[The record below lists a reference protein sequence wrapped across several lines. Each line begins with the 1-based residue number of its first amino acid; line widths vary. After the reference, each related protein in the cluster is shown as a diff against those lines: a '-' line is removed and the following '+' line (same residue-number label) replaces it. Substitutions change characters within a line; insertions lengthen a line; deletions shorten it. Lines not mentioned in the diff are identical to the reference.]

1 MRFALFTHVMAALF
15 GVALVALVFTK
26 KLVDLKAYDNDRF
39 LEILSIVEIYIG
51 DAAAKE
57 GEQQM
62 EQNIKAFR
70 EFVDKVQPI
79 A

>member
-57 GEQQM
+57 GEQM

-70 EFVDKVQPI
+70 EFIGMGQPI